1 MHIAAVCTAHHATF
15 SLSAHITLFACSGVG
30 SVLHTQGTALSA
42 ALETSRVFVEAP
54 GNHLAATAYCGSNT
68 TLDTCYFLPL
78 SNCSLEQAGVTT
90 TDLRSAPELSL
101 KDLTR
106 YAASDPA
113 SPRVVVMSFEQAA
126 TVRTSTPSLFSQALD
141 EAGLPFSRRY
151 WWWRAQAAAFI
162 VRPNERTR
170 HEIVRRK
177 EQKLRGIPLQPGC
190 ISMFVR
196 HGDKVTEAKVW
207 EDAAYD
213 AAAQKLREIDTSLT
227 RQLFLST
234 ADPASIAYFNS
245 TARNLRTTVL
255 DQKLR

>member
-1 MHIAAVCTAHHATF
+1 MHTCLMV
-15 SLSAHITLFACSGVG
+15 FACSGIG
-30 SVLHTQGTALSA
+30 SVLHTQGAALSA
-42 ALETSRVFVEAP
+42 ALETGRVFLEAP
-54 GNHLAATAYCGSNT
+54 GNDFAATAYCGSST

-90 TDLRSAPELSL
+90 TDLKSAPELSL

-113 SPRVVVMSFEQAA
+113 SPRVVIMSFKQAA
-126 TVRTSTPSLFSQALD
+126 TVRTFTPSVFSQTLYA
-141 EAGLPFSRRY
+141 ARLPSSRRY
-151 WWWRAQAAAFI
+151 WWWRAQAVAFI

-177 EQKLRGIPLQPGC
+177 EQKLRGMPLQPGC

-207 EDAAYD
+207 DDAAYD
-213 AAAQKLREIDTSLT
+213 AAAQQLRKIDTSLS
-227 RQLFLST
+227 RQMFLST
-234 ADPASIAYFNS
+234 DDPASIAYFNS
-245 TARNLRTTVL
+245 TARHLRTTVL
-255 DQKLR
+255 DMKLR